1 MKRDSRGTID
11 GGGKEGRKEGRKV
24 TAVARASNEGARGGE
39 GNPAGF
45 NHRPPRR
52 GSSAGSPSAPQTIP
66 LARTRCRSS
75 SPPQEDERG
84 RERERERRDAGGMR
98 EGATAGAMR
107 IGLISNSQT
116 RRNRYISRR
125 HLSIGG
131 PRLAPDTPRY
141 LSRRG

>member
-1 MKRDSRGTID
+1 MRERGEERVIRWVLIIGRLVEDRLLVPLRRHKPSPWD
-11 GGGKEGRKEGRKV
+11 GR
-24 TAVARASNEGARGGE
+24 
-39 GNPAGF
+39 
-45 NHRPPRR
+45 
-52 GSSAGSPSAPQTIP
+52 
-66 LARTRCRSS
+66 RSS

-84 RERERERRDAGGMR
+84 REREREKERARRDAREMR

-125 HLSIGG
+125 YLSIGG
-131 PRLAPDTPRY
+131 LRLSPDTPRY